1 MTDPAAA
8 PAGFVILAARP
19 GVFHTD
25 AGPAMRAVETWEYV
39 FYGRTRAR
47 FVIADLGGE
56 TRVTV
61 VDEGAPPTFSQV
73 PAKLLKKY
81 ASIAEAR
88 RELEQLVAADAANA
102 ALVRVEP

>member
-1 MTDPAAA
+1 MNDAAAA
-8 PAGFVILAARP
+8 PALVILAARP
-19 GVFHTD
+19 GVFHTE
-25 AGPAMRAVETWEYV
+25 AGPAMRALEAWEYV

-47 FVIADLGGE
+47 FVIADLGSE

-61 VDEGAPPTFSQV
+61 VDEGSPPTFSQV

-81 ASIAEAR
+81 ASVVEAR
-88 RELEQLVAADAANA
+88 RDLEQLVAADAANA